1 MNNFELKVISPDK
14 CFFEGEAVNLSLR
27 AAEGDLAVMAGHIPL
42 VTTVR
47 PCDFS
52 IETVSGEI
60 LEGHT
65 DGGILNVA
73 SDCVT
78 LMSASFS

>member
-1 MNNFELKVISPDK
+1 MNTFRLKVISPDN
-14 CFFEGEAVNLSLR
+14 CFFDGEAVNLSLR

-52 IETVSGEI
+52 IETDRGEV
-60 LEGHT
+60 LEGRT
-65 DGGILNVA
+65 EGGILNVTT
-73 SDCVT
+73 DCVT

>member
-1 MNNFELKVISPDK
+1 MKTFRLKVISPDR
-14 CFFEGEAVNLSLR
+14 CFFDGEAVNLSLR
-27 AAEGDLAVMAGHIPL
+27 TAEGDLAVMAGHIPL

-52 IETVSGEI
+52 VENSDGDI

-65 DGGILNVA
+65 EGGILNVMD
-73 SDCVT
+73 DCVT
-78 LMSASFS
+78 LMSHAFS